1 MKKQAMMMA
10 LLSAGLIGQSVHAAP
25 SSATIEWV
33 GFVPG
38 VFNGNEIGL
47 TGQGG
52 GDIQAGVLNV
62 EEDGAF
68 TALRPVVVEAHEMID
83 TSAAQDG
90 SQMEPGPELYDGDVD
105 WSLISTAVTH
115 IAYDAATDIT
125 ITMNGADLVEG
136 TPVSTTAGDHIVTF
150 GAESVTPSAGGTVVP
165 GDAIAVQAVI
175 MAQANAGIIP

>member
-1 MKKQAMMMA
+1 MKKQVMMVA

-25 SSATIEWV
+25 SSAIIEWV

-62 EEDGAF
+62 ETDGAF
-68 TALRPVVVEAHEMID
+68 SALRPVVVEAHEMID
-83 TSAAQDG
+83 ISADLDG
-90 SQMEPGPELYDGDVD
+90 SLLGPGPELYDGDVD
-105 WSLISTAVTH
+105 WSLISTSVTH
-115 IAYDAATDIT
+115 VAYDAASDIT
-125 ITMNGADLVEG
+125 ITMNGTDLVEG
-136 TPVSTTAGDHIVTF
+136 TPVTTTAGDHIVTF
-150 GAESVTPSAGGTVVP
+150 GAESVTPSAGGTVTP

-175 MAQANAGIIP
+175 MAEASAGSL